1 MSISDFFLQRE
12 QESPNRIYSILTG
25 IVTDN
30 ADPDHEYRVC
40 IRLLNRDTSDYETGF
55 IRVATMMTGK
65 EYGMYF
71 LPEIGDEV
79 LVAFEDGDIT
89 RPYVIGSLWN
99 QKNKPPVEHSQKEN
113 VIREIKTKHG
123 HTVIFHDED
132 DKDSIEI
139 KTPKGLTILLDDE
152 KEVLNFSDK
161 NKKNK
166 IELDSKNGILTL
178 YAQDKISLQAGG
190 TKLELNGDSK
200 SALLESESSLN
211 VKSQQVAIQAKGT
224 LDLKSSGNINLKSD
238 GSANLKG
245 AVIKLN

>member
-79 LVAFEDGDIT
+79 LVAFED
-89 RPYVIGSLWN
+89 
-99 QKNKPPVEHSQKEN
+99 SQKEN

-224 LDLKSSGNINLKSD
+224 LDLKSSGSVNLKSD

>member
-79 LVAFEDGDIT
+79 LVA
-89 RPYVIGSLWN
+89 
-99 QKNKPPVEHSQKEN
+99 VEHSQKEN

-224 LDLKSSGNINLKSD
+224 LDLKSSGSVNLKSD